1 MLLLRGPGAHVVGA
15 LVGAVLVAAGLVSG
29 HVAFA
34 VVGGAMLIATGARAY
49 VGWLARRRASSGG
62 TAGR

>member
-1 MLLLRGPGAHVVGA
+1 MVGA

-34 VVGGAMLIATGARAY
+34 VVGGAMLIATGARTY
-49 VGWLARRRASSGG
+49 VGWLARRRASSSG
-62 TAGR
+62 TAER